1 MKTIL
6 KKMALLP
13 LLALGLII
21 ISCNKDDAEDP
32 EEVNFSAED
41 TALVAKTDN
50 IVEGTQNIVEGGY
63 VRIEEPGR
71 MSGNDIFPEC
81 TSFTISGGGN
91 NGGTIVIDFG
101 DGCELANGAFVTG
114 SIDLEYGPLVAG
126 QRNITY
132 NYVDYTYNGNSV
144 TGGGTI
150 LRKVANGNGN
160 PESTVNESI
169 EVSFPD
175 TPVTATRTGQRIA
188 EWVDGV
194 GSGIWADN
202 VYFIDGNWQTNLS
215 NGFERTGVV
224 TETLVRKLSCLY
236 LVSGRIE
243 VTQEGLTG
251 TLDFGDGDC
260 DAIATIIFNGNEY
273 PVVLGL

>member
-1 MKTIL
+1 MTSYPDGTEFGNGRSFEQESTFGKGC
-6 KKMALLP
+6 KF
-13 LLALGLII
+13 G
-21 ISCNKDDAEDP
+21 
-32 EEVNFSAED
+32 
-41 TALVAKTDN
+41 
-50 IVEGTQNIVEGGY
+50 EGST
-63 VRIEEPGR
+63 
-71 MSGNDIFPEC
+71 
-81 TSFTISGGGN
+81 
-91 NGGTIVIDFG
+91 FG

-202 VYFIDGNWQTNLS
+202 VYFID
-215 NGFERTGVV
+215 VV
-224 TETLVRKLSCLY
+224 
-236 LVSGRIE
+236 
-243 VTQEGLTG
+243 
-251 TLDFGDGDC
+251 
-260 DAIATIIFNGNEY
+260 
-273 PVVLGL
+273 